1 MLKYNL
7 LTWQIFIGKIKI
19 IQKLDIE
26 IDYVVGLDR
35 FTGWLKKLLI
45 CCYVQP
51 GNPHNFLAVKTL
63 SVISSFPVI

>member
-26 IDYVVGLDR
+26 VDYVVGFWGVDR
-35 FTGWLKKLLI
+35 FTEWLKKLLI
-45 CCYVQP
+45 GCYAQP
-51 GNPHNFLAVKTL
+51 GNPIIFWQ
-63 SVISSFPVI
+63 

>member
-26 IDYVVGLDR
+26 VDYVVGL
-35 FTGWLKKLLI
+35 FGE
-45 CCYVQP
+45 
-51 GNPHNFLAVKTL
+51 
-63 SVISSFPVI
+63 

>member
-26 IDYVVGLDR
+26 VDYVVGLFGEQMDEEAFGR
-35 FTGWLKKLLI
+35 LL
-45 CCYVQP
+45 CSTWE
-51 GNPHNFLAVKTL
+51 PHNFLAVKNL
-63 SVISSFPVI
+63 AVISSFPVI

>member
-26 IDYVVGLDR
+26 VDYVVGFRRRVEEAFDR
-35 FTGWLKKLLI
+35 LL
-45 CCYVQP
+45 CSTWE
-51 GNPHNFLAVKTL
+51 PHNFLAVKNL
-63 SVISSFPVI
+63 AVISSFPVI

>member
-26 IDYVVGLDR
+26 VDYVVGLDR
-35 FTGWLKKLLI
+35 FAGLLKKLLI
-45 CCYVQP
+45 
-51 GNPHNFLAVKTL
+51 G
-63 SVISSFPVI
+63 

>member
-26 IDYVVGLDR
+26 VDYVVGLYLGSR
-35 FTGWLKKLLI
+35 WMKKLLVG
-45 CCYVQP
+45 CYAQP
-51 GNPHNFLAVKTL
+51 GNPIIFWQ
-63 SVISSFPVI
+63 